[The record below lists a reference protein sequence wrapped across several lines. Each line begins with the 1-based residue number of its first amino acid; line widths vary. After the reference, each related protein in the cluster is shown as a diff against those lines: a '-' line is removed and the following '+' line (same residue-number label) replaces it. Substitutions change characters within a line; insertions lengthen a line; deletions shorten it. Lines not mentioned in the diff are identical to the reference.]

1 MSRSG
6 FEIREEDRPAY
17 FGPLFPFV
25 EDDDITDI
33 DFNGREVW
41 ITDCRSHRYIA
52 ENCQLSEEFVE
63 GFSKRIANA
72 VSRPFHKLS
81 PVLEA
86 ETDTLRVTI
95 VHESVC
101 QGKRTFCIRKS
112 LPRVRL
118 TEENA
123 ISSGYA
129 SREILTLL
137 KNCIRAR
144 MNIVFAGNPGV
155 GKTEC
160 AKFFSSYIPENAR
173 VITIEDNPEWHY
185 SSVNPGKDCVEMKVG
200 ESMDYTKA
208 IKTCLRLNP
217 SWMFLSEARSEEVRY
232 LLEGF
237 STGVR
242 GITTLHTDDVR
253 KIPDRIVNMIGDGKA
268 EERVENDVYS
278 FIDLAVLIRRKE
290 VRNDAGFHENRRY
303 IDQICFFSRA
313 DHENHIYMVV
323 EDGRVITEE
332 LPEVI
337 RKRFENEGICS
348 PFSEEQTEPAGSEDS
363 RAEDIRNENNK
374 TEDIWNE
381 DNRAED
387 IWNENSKTEDIGA
400 EDIWNENSR
409 IENTRTED
417 SKVDNS
423 KSERLT
429 DLLTINNKVYF
440 KTLDVEEETK
450 NREDE
455 LELRERIADELSRVA
470 ERGVT
475 YGGKREY
482 F

>member
-1 MSRSG
+1 M
-6 FEIREEDRPAY
+6 
-17 FGPLFPFV
+17 
-25 EDDDITDI
+25 
-33 DFNGREVW
+33 
-41 ITDCRSHRYIA
+41 
-52 ENCQLSEEFVE
+52 
-63 GFSKRIANA
+63 
-72 VSRPFHKLS
+72 
-81 PVLEA
+81 
-86 ETDTLRVTI
+86 
-95 VHESVC
+95 VHC
-101 QGKRTFCIRKS
+101 S
-112 LPRVRL
+112 LLLKMMILPTSIS

-303 IDQICFFSRA
+303 IDQICFFSRE

-337 RKRFENEGICS
+337 RKRFENEGIFS
-348 PFSEEQTEPAGSEDS
+348 PFSEEQTEPAGSED
-363 RAEDIRNENNK
+363 
-374 TEDIWNE
+374 
-381 DNRAED
+381 NR
-387 IWNENSKTEDIGA
+387 A

-409 IENTRTED
+409 IENIRTED